1 MGTSLRVRQSAPRRP
16 FESATPSVERPDG
29 SLDPS
34 LHPSVAAE
42 SVPTRLGSPTLARVL
57 RPLLVVLVISLSPLQ
72 TRAQDDD
79 AELAAELAELRL
91 RDREARIA
99 EGWVLV
105 GYGGSSIAAGAV
117 LSGIGAEQ
125 GDERLLAAGLGTI
138 GWGAINALFSL
149 FLMDL
154 SGDVAR
160 DIEADR
166 SARGAD
172 LVAAREDA
180 ARDQWSTATLI
191 AVNAGL
197 DVFYVVTGI
206 LLALLGD
213 AAGPGDWAYDGRE
226 GLIGYGAAMSAQG
239 AGLLIYDVVTWLFA
253 QERGDRL
260 IRMGR

>member
-1 MGTSLRVRQSAPRRP
+1 MRLAIALACLVVTG
-16 FESATPSVERPDG
+16 
-29 SLDPS
+29 
-34 LHPSVAAE
+34 
-42 SVPTRLGSPTLARVL
+42 LGSHAT
-57 RPLLVVLVISLSPLQ
+57 
-72 TRAQDDD
+72 AQEREMPALDDD
-79 AELAAELAELRL
+79 EASFAAELAELRR
-91 RDREARIA
+91 RDRDARIA

-105 GYGGSSIAAGAV
+105 GYGGASIAAGAV

-125 GDERLLAAGLGTI
+125 GDERMLAAGLGTL

-154 SGDVAR
+154 SGAVAR

-166 SARGAD
+166 DARGAD

-206 LLALLGD
+206 LLALIGD
-213 AAGPGDWAYDGRE
+213 TAGPGDWAFGARE
-226 GLIGYGAAMSAQG
+226 ALIGYGAAMSAQG
-239 AGLLIYDVVTWLFA
+239 GGLLIYDVVTWLFA
-253 QERGDRL
+253 QDRGDRL
-260 IRMGR
+260 LHLGR